1 MVFAWQ
7 GWRLEMPRHWSPLR
21 LEGSY
26 DEGYAMVADLHRPRF
41 ALRWKKA
48 GKRLN
53 AAAWTRKTM
62 NAEVGRLANDE
73 ATGFAP
79 GTAAN
84 WAGGRLYIEPKPPGR
99 DVWIALSNVS
109 GRTVEFVYHAHRRDR
124 ILSQRLLPTL
134 SDTPAGQD
142 LDWSVFDLSCR
153 SSAGLMLMDQ
163 RLNAGDLSLGFG
175 DQKKRQVTVRQIAV
189 ASLALKR
196 QPLEKWMA
204 QQIDARRKYYRA
216 VGSAAKEDGQDLL
229 SQGSRRRRRWC
240 WRWWIAPSFVTL
252 AAHDLQR
259 DRLVIVDATSRELA
273 TQMLESIAWAGG
285 ADAGGAGPDDT
296 SEED

>member
-21 LEGSY
+21 LEGNY
-26 DEGYAMVADLHRPRF
+26 DEGSAMVADLHRPRF
-41 ALRWKKA
+41 ALRWKRA

-53 AAAWTRKTM
+53 AVTWTRKTM
-62 NAEVGRLANDE
+62 NAEIGRLASDE
-73 ATGFAP
+73 ATDFAC
-79 GTAAN
+79 GNAAD
-84 WAGGRLYIEPKPPGR
+84 WSGGRLYIEPKPPGR

-124 ILSQRLLPTL
+124 IISQRLLPTL
-134 SDTPAGQD
+134 SDSPVGQD
-142 LDWSVFDLSCR
+142 MDWSVFDLSCR
-153 SSAGLMLMDQ
+153 SPAGLMLMDQ
-163 RLNAGDLSLGFG
+163 RLNSGNLSLSFGDL
-175 DQKKRQVTVRQIAV
+175 KKTQVTVQQIAV

-196 QPLEKWMA
+196 LPLEKWLA
-204 QQIDARRKYYRA
+204 QQIVARRKYYRA
-216 VGSAAKEDGQDLL
+216 IGIAAKEEDQDLL

-252 AAHDLQR
+252 AKHDLQR

-273 TQMLESIAWAGG
+273 TQMLRSVAWAG
-285 ADAGGAGPDDT
+285 DAVGGGPDDA